1 KKLHKSDIINYH
13 RKAVNLLKRIF
24 TFFLSI
30 IILITPFSSFAEEN
44 LDAIDKQAEKV
55 DNEKKVNDPSDNE
68 LGIFGEGAI
77 LMDSNSSQ
85 VLFEK
90 NANKKLYPASTTKIM
105 TAILAIELGNLDDVV
120 TVDKEVTD
128 LTSGSHIALDI
139 GEQMTLKNLLYAL
152 LIESANDS
160 ALAIAKHISGDIDS
174 FVDLMNKKAEELGAK
189 NTNFVNPNGLHDDN
203 HYSTPYDLALIAKYA
218 MKNDTFRNIVKEYTY
233 NIPPTNKKNEPRF
246 LKSANR
252 LIYSTQTIKVNG
264 KDVPIKYDGAV
275 GIKTGYTTMANSCL
289 VSSVEQGNRSLIA
302 VVLNS
307 DSENI
312 YVDTHKLYDYG
323 FQQFTGHT
331 LGFKNQFIDNF
342 KIKNGL
348 APFVA
353 GVLKEDLTYTVYSGA
368 IDDIKTKVT
377 PVKDL
382 SAPIKKGSK
391 IGEVSY
397 LIDDK
402 IITKANVVSTVD
414 VPKDPSLVW
423 YRRLLDKWYLIVF
436 ALFFIMRVNVM
447 KKRAKIKKRKKIEQ
461 RRKNQKKNIKH

>member
-1 KKLHKSDIINYH
+1 M
-13 RKAVNLLKRIF
+13 KRIL

-30 IILITPFSSFAEEN
+30 ILLITPLSSFAEEGKDT
-44 LDAIDKQAEKV
+44 LDKKSDLTKNEEKP
-55 DNEKKVNDPSDNE
+55 NDPSDNE

-90 NANKKLYPASTTKIM
+90 NSNKKLYPASTTKIM
-105 TAILAIELGNLDDVV
+105 TAILAIELGNLDDIV
-120 TVDKEVTD
+120 TVDKEITD

-139 GEQMTLKNLLYAL
+139 GEQLTLKNLLYAL

-160 ALAIAKHISGDIDS
+160 ALAIAKHISGSIDA
-174 FVDLMNKKAEELGAK
+174 FVDLMNSKADELGAK

-203 HYSTPYDLALIAKYA
+203 HYSTAYDLALISKYA

-233 NIPPTNKKNEPRF
+233 NIPPTNKKTEPRY

-252 LIYSTQTIKVNG
+252 LIYSTQTINVNG
-264 KDVPIKYDGAV
+264 KDVPIKYDGAI
-275 GIKTGYTTMANSCL
+275 GIKTGYTTTANSCL
-289 VSSVEQGNRSLIA
+289 VSCVEQGNRSLIA

-312 YVDTHKLYDYG
+312 YVDTHKLFDYG
-323 FQQFTGHT
+323 FEQFTGHT

-342 KIKNGL
+342 KLKN
-348 APFVA
+348 ATTPFVA
-353 GVLKEDLTYTVYSGA
+353 GVLKDNLTYTVYSGA

-377 PVKDL
+377 PLKDL
-382 SAPIKKGSK
+382 SAPIKKGAK
-391 IGEVSY
+391 IGEIAY

-402 IITKANVVSTVD
+402 IITKADVVSTANIS
-414 VPKDPSLVW
+414 KDPNLVW
-423 YRRLLDKWYLIVF
+423 YRRLLNKWYLFVF
-436 ALFFIMRVNVM
+436 AFFFIMRVKVLR
-447 KKRAKIKKRKKIEQ
+447 KRAKIKRRKKIEQ
-461 RRKNQKKNIKH
+461 AKRIKKKRIKR